1 MPRGDIETFYEDGD
15 WHNRTEGQGGL
26 LSSYQDKQQAVAHG
40 RRLARDRQVEHIIKR
55 LDGTI
60 DDRHLY
66 DRKGGKASRGT

>member
-26 LSSYQDKQQAVAHG
+26 LSSYQDKELAVAHG
-40 RRLARDRQVEHIIKR
+40 RRLARDRQVEHIIRR

-66 DRKGGKASRGT
+66 TDDARNARR